1 MPDAPGMN
9 PLCWASA
16 PCAPGWGGDSWGPN
30 WTSQGLICL
39 SGWDKPC
46 IRLCAQPGD
55 AAQGPPNPRRMAG
68 GWGRDTAWGRGSG
81 PTGRGL
87 GVAMAGRREGTGV
100 GDGTGQEGSGDF
112 SPVGFSTRER
122 ASKGLPT
129 WRPDDLGTPP
139 APPRHSCHGDCCPFN
154 SFISTHFKCVS
165 PTPSFT
171 EIRIPVANCLPPGT
185 LKTRLE
191 LIQI

>member
-139 APPRHSCHGDCCPFN
+139 PPHPAIPVMEIAVHS
-154 SFISTHFKCVS
+154 
-165 PTPSFT
+165 TPSFQLISNVFPQRPHSQKSGFLLQT
-171 EIRIPVANCLPPGT
+171 VSHPVP
-185 LKTRLE
+185 LKRGLN
-191 LIQI
+191 